1 MRIALVVP
9 HPASDGTA
17 AEERIFNA
25 AAALGATG
33 ASVDVFCGRLAAG
46 PPERLADGM
55 TVHAIDHRRPRVR
68 APRTIRYDVVHAFGL
83 TGLRIATAIG
93 AAEHHVFSPHGD
105 RWLEPAGAH
114 GLHRTRPRLG
124 ALLTNAV
131 DSVIC
136 RSQLEATRV
145 RRHAPEVSD
154 RLHVVRAG
162 VDVEALRAAEPLP
175 NTRAVILALG
185 PLDRGGRAIRVV
197 GALAG
202 LDERFV
208 LVVLGDGP
216 ARRRMC
222 SVVDVLTLGDRV
234 RFVRDTTLEARR
246 RWMVTAAVLVPM
258 SGYED
263 VETLALEAAAIE
275 TPLVVPDCAE
285 QAGGLGYES
294 GAVVR
299 VISGPSSPLAIADA
313 IRETAVRHRPAPS
326 RAGVRSWEDHARD
339 LLAVYRRV
347 HRLPDIATRRLT
359 DLTVEQHFRSGQM

>member
-1 MRIALVVP
+1 MRIALVVG
-9 HPASDGTA
+9 HPAPGGMG
-17 AEERIFNA
+17 AEERILNA

-33 ASVDVFCGRLAAG
+33 ADVDVVSRPAA
-46 PPERLADGM
+46 A
-55 TVHAIDHRRPRVR
+55 RVR
-68 APRTIRYDVVHAFGL
+68 PGVRYDVVHAFGL
-83 TGLRIATAIG
+83 TGLRVATAIG
-93 AAEHHVFSPHGD
+93 AAEHRVFSPHGD
-105 RWLEPAGAH
+105 RWLDPGAH
-114 GLHRTRPRLG
+114 GLYRARPRLG

-131 DSVIC
+131 ETVVC

-145 RRHAPEVSD
+145 RRHAPEVRD

-175 NTRAVILALG
+175 INRAVILALG
-185 PLDRGGRAIRVV
+185 PLDSGARAIRVV

-216 ARRRMC
+216 ARRRMRG
-222 SVVDVLTLGDRV
+222 VADVLTLGDRV
-234 RFVRDTTLEARR
+234 RFARDATLQARR
-246 RWMVTAAVLVPM
+246 RWMTTAAVLVPM

-313 IRETAVRHRPAPS
+313 IRETAVLLRPLPS
-326 RAGVRSWEDHARD
+326 GTSVRSWADHAHD
-339 LLAVYRRV
+339 LLNVYRRV
-347 HRLPDIATRRLT
+347 HRLPEIATPLST
-359 DLTVEQHFRSGQM
+359 DLSVEQHLRSGRMS